1 MIWSCEDEKEASCKS
16 CGLEIYSDNLLEFSD
31 GHYILEYDEGLSQT
45 YTTLKAT
52 TNCGLHTKIS
62 WDTDYQYQIQTD
74 WVSLVNPASMTDEDG
89 NAQIIFAAWEPFIG
103 YTIEVFGGY
112 TDDCGVHHS
121 DSIKI
126 TIVNEETP

>member
-1 MIWSCEDEKEASCKS
+1 M
-16 CGLEIYSDNLLEFSD
+16 
-31 GHYILEYDEGLSQT
+31 
-45 YTTLKAT
+45 
-52 TNCGLHTKIS
+52 
-62 WDTDYQYQIQTD
+62 
-74 WVSLVNPASMTDEDG
+74 SLVNPASMTDENG

-112 TDDCGVHHS
+112 TDDCGVHHW